1 MRQSFAA
8 NMSDRRQAGDESEQ
22 EN

>member
-1 MRQSFAA
+1 MRQSFVA